1 VSVKTSHQFS
11 ARRTLL
17 GRDPLR
23 ERVAISRFYTRAHR
37 RRRPST
43 RTGLD
48 IALRALS
55 VGALLACGVL
65 LAAQAGGAFE
75 ATVASVQRSV
85 GEVLG
90 FAPLGPRDGSGDAT
104 PVLSAAPILDSL
116 EAYTREASIIVSG
129 RLPSHVAAL
138 SERPRVE
145 IMVNSALMASPATDE
160 QGRFSSTVALTPG
173 ANVIVAVS
181 ARIGERAE
189 SASRTVIL
197 DTTAPT
203 LTVSRPTNGAQLD
216 GPTVTIAGKSEKGA
230 FISVNGHAVAVT
242 PEGNFSDTLHAD
254 PGPLTIE
261 VIARDA
267 AGNQTRRVIN
277 VTVRQSGATGGLG
290 VIVSLDR
297 TSARPGQ
304 RVSADVIVSDD
315 GAPAA
320 GVQVTV
326 NVGLTR
332 VGSGTTDGAGRVRI
346 AFTTPT
352 TDGFV
357 QVVALA
363 SKNGETGRGSALLEV
378 RP

>member
-1 VSVKTSHQFS
+1 M
-11 ARRTLL
+11 
-17 GRDPLR
+17 GRNPLR
-23 ERVAISRFYTRAHR
+23 ERVALSRLYTRAHR

-43 RTGLD
+43 SSGLD
-48 IALRALS
+48 VALRGLS

-65 LAAQAGGAFE
+65 LAAQAGGAVE
-75 ATVASVQRSV
+75 ASVASVQRTLSDA
-85 GEVLG
+85 LG
-90 FAPLGPRDGSGDAT
+90 FAPLAPRDGTGDNA

-116 EAYTREASIIVSG
+116 EPYTREASILVSG
-129 RLPSHVAAL
+129 RLPSHIAAL
-138 SERPRVE
+138 DERPRVE
-145 IMVNSALMASPATDE
+145 IMVNGALAASPSTDE
-160 QGRFSSTVALTPG
+160 QGRFSSTVPLAGG

-189 SASRTVIL
+189 SPPRTVVL

-203 LTVSRPTNGAQLD
+203 LTVSRPASGAQLD
-216 GPTVTIAGKSEKGA
+216 GPTVTVTGKAEAGA

-242 PEGNFSDTLHAD
+242 PEGNFSDTLYAD
-254 PGPLTIE
+254 PGALRIE
-261 VIARDA
+261 VTARDA
-267 AGNQTRRVIN
+267 AGNETRRVIN
-277 VTVRQSGATGGLG
+277 VTVRQASTAGALG

-304 RVSADVIVSDD
+304 RVSADVTVSDD

-320 GVQVTV
+320 GVQVSVT
-326 NVGLTR
+326 VGLTR
-332 VGSGTTDGAGRVRI
+332 VGTGTTDGSGRVRV

-363 SKNGETGRGSALLEV
+363 TKGSETGRGSALLEV